1 MITLAK
7 HIELLLLEHD
17 CVIVPGL
24 GGFIAN
30 HADALYTGEQESLFL
45 PPYRSIGFNQ
55 QLQANDGLLVQSY
68 MTAYDTSYP
77 FANLQM
83 EKDVEKMM
91 YELDTTGEYTL
102 ENIGTLKKGVSNNI
116 TFIAPETGALTPAL
130 YGLYSCQVESL
141 AHVAKRKETERKLQ
155 EAAAAMQIQHSE
167 ETKTDEEKKDNHVVI
182 NLNHRWFDVAIA
194 AAAAVV
200 LLFCL
205 SYPALKNAHV
215 ETDTLTA
222 SVTPVEKTPVSTK
235 PTANKPKAEAT
246 KANKAEADK
255 GSETEMAVKAKEA
268 TKTEEVFKEGNTNKT
283 EIANKAEEKT
293 KAKGTKAAS
302 APKGK
307 CTIVLASYVSQN
319 NAETFLSKLSKEGFT
334 EGKFVKIGKVS
345 RILYAGYAS
354 EAEAQKA
361 LKDLRQQSAAF
372 EEAWVMPL

>member
-30 HADALYTGEQESLFL
+30 HADARYTGEQENLFL

-55 QLQANDGLLVQSY
+55 QLQVNDGLLVQSY

-91 YELDTTGEYTL
+91 YELDITGEYTL
-102 ENIGTLKKGVSNNI
+102 ENIGTLKKGVGNNI
-116 TFIAPETGALTPAL
+116 TFVAPETGALTPTL
-130 YGLYSCQVESL
+130 YGLYSCEVESL
-141 AHVAKRKETERKLQ
+141 AHVTKRKETERKLQ

-167 ETKTDEEKKDNHVVI
+167 DTKTGEEKKDSHVVI
-182 NLNHRWFDVAIA
+182 NLNRRWLDVGIA

-205 SYPALKNAHV
+205 SYPALKNAQV

-222 SVTPVEKTPVSTK
+222 SVALVEKTPVSTK
-235 PTANKPKAEAT
+235 PVANKPKAEAT
-246 KANKAEADK
+246 K
-255 GSETEMAVKAKEA
+255 T
-268 TKTEEVFKEGNTNKT
+268 T
-283 EIANKAEEKT
+283 KAEEANKVT
-293 KAKGTKAAS
+293 KAEKAKKAELKEAS
-302 APKGK
+302 TEQKSK
-307 CTIVLASYVSQN
+307 FTIVLASYVSQS
-319 NAETFLSKLSKEGFT
+319 NAETFLSNLSKAGFT
-334 EGKFVKIGKVS
+334 EGKFTKTGKVS

-361 LKDLRQQSAAF
+361 LKDLRQQSAVF
-372 EEAWVMPL
+372 KEAWVMPL